1 MTIRD
6 GFVSRSKQNPSSR
19 SRKGA
24 SQETRSVEE
33 GGQDTVSRHLA
44 RACAQCDQHVYFCN
58 LISYF
63 YIYGVSVY
71 IYIERER
78 EAWFLKIHAF
88 HGNHAVGRICISSGL
103 PNGFHHERKA
113 RFHALCAGAERAGD
127 DSHRDQEPAPIL
139 ERSVGRW
146 TKPVPPVTFKWLWRV
161 WPDWLEGSVWFG
173 CAGIPEVERAPQVI

>member
-24 SQETRSVEE
+24 SQEPRSVEE

-58 LISYF
+58 LISYLYI

-71 IYIERER
+71 IYRERER
-78 EAWFLKIHAF
+78 
-88 HGNHAVGRICISSGL
+88 GVISEDSSFSWKPCSRKDMHLFWASKRL
-103 PNGFHHERKA
+103 PPRKKSTISCSL
-113 RFHALCAGAERAGD
+113 RRC
-127 DSHRDQEPAPIL
+127 
-139 ERSVGRW
+139 
-146 TKPVPPVTFKWLWRV
+146 
-161 WPDWLEGSVWFG
+161 
-173 CAGIPEVERAPQVI
+173 